1 MLGIDIAVGLAVLS
15 FVAAGA
21 VIIRAARKKQQASD
35 PDAQAKSARKKG
47 AENLHRMEI
56 KEKMRCTGCDEFVD
70 PKTDLFVNGRTWWHE
85 SCYRKQILGDL
96 K

>member
-1 MLGIDIAVGLAVLS
+1 LLGIDIAVGLAVLS
-15 FVAAGA
+15 FVAAGFA
-21 VIIRAARKKQQASD
+21 IIRSARKKQQASD

-56 KEKMRCTGCDEFVD
+56 KEKMRCVSCDKPVD
-70 PKTDLFVNGRTWWHE
+70 PKTDLFVNGRMWWHE
-85 SCYRKQILGDL
+85 SCYRKNVIGDL

>member
-1 MLGIDIAVGLAVLS
+1 MLGIDIAVGLAVVS
-15 FVAAGA
+15 FVAVGIS
-21 VIIRAARKKQQASD
+21 IIRAARKKQQASD
-35 PDAQAKSARKKG
+35 PDAQAKSARNQG

-56 KEKMRCTGCDEFVD
+56 KEKMRCVSCEEFVD

-85 SCYRKQILGDL
+85 SCYRKHVIGDL